1 MTIFKGILCT
11 NIVKSITYSLL
22 IRHEIAPKCPKRK
35 KTGILGKNI
44 CELFMKIHTKMGA
57 L

>member
-1 MTIFKGILCT
+1 MYK
-11 NIVKSITYSLL
+11 YSKKY
-22 IRHEIAPKCPKRK
+22 HCFFTETTQKAPKCPKRK
-35 KTGILGKNI
+35 KTGIFGKNI